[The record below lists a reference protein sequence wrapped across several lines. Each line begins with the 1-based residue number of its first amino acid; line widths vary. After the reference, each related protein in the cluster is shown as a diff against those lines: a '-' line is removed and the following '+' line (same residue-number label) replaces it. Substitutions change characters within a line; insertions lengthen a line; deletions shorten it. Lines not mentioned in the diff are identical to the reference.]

1 MQSFSLQGVI
11 VSILEAAA
19 LTAFA
24 FLVATHLHPAKSILL
39 TSGIFLFTAFIGMC
53 CCCCNRRQPIRQRE
67 RTSQC
72 ARYCDRFMN
81 SSFVNIIAFVLQ
93 LGGIVGGV
101 FLLAYTNEQQ
111 FERWLQIDLG
121 QRWRYIVRVSL
132 AALLAGP
139 LLSVLWSRVVQRLIF
154 HKKQT
159 FQNSDE
165 SNRARSELPASR
177 CGGMQSTHT
186 YILYIDTYIHTY
198 IHTYTC
204 MYTHTHIRTRTH
216 TYTCIYIHTRTHTH
230 GHTHMHSVHTHC
242 VGH

>member
-1 MQSFSLQGVI
+1 MKPQGVISMQSFSLQGVI

-39 TSGIFLFTAFIGMC
+39 TSGIFLFTAIIGMC
-53 CCCCNRRQPIRQRE
+53 CCCCSRRRQPIRQRE

-81 SSFVNIIAFVLQ
+81 STFVNIIAFVLQ

-121 QRWRYIVRVSL
+121 QRWSYIIRVSL
-132 AALLAGP
+132 AALIAGP

-165 SNRARSELPASR
+165 SIRARSELPASR
-177 CGGMQSTHT
+177 CGGMQHAHM
-186 YILYIDTYIHTY
+186 LYINTYVHTY

-204 MYTHTHIRTRTH
+204 MYIHTLIHTYTHTRVHTHTH
-216 TYTCIYIHTRTHTH
+216 TYTHN
-230 GHTHMHSVHTHC
+230 VHTHC